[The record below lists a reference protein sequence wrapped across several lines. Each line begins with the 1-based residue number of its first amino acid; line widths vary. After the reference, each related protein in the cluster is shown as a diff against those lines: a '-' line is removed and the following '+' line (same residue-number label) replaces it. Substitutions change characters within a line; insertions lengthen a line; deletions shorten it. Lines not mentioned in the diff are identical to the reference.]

1 MTMGLLEQLKEQ
13 MKVSM
18 RAKDKLRLKTIR
30 MALAAV
36 KQREID
42 ERITLEDADV
52 LAILVKMV
60 KQRRDAAT
68 QFGDANRQDLV
79 DIELQEITVIEE
91 FLPKPLTSDEIN
103 ALIKDAIEQAG
114 ASSMQEMGKVM
125 AILKPQVQGRAD
137 LGKISG
143 LIKAA
148 FAG

>member
-1 MTMGLLEQLKEQ
+1 MALLIEQLKEQ

-18 RAKDKLRLKTIR
+18 RNKDKLRLKTIR

-42 ERITLEDADV
+42 EQITLDNEAV

-68 QFGDANRQDLV
+68 QYEDADRQDLA
-79 DIELQEITVIEE
+79 DIELQEITVVEE
-91 FLPKPLTSDEIN
+91 FLPKPLTSDEID
-103 ALIKDAIEQAG
+103 ALIKSAIDESG

-125 AILKPQVQGRAD
+125 ALLKPQVQGRAD

-148 FAG
+148 LAS

>member
-1 MTMGLLEQLKEQ
+1 MNLNEQLRDQ

-18 RAKDKLRLKTIR
+18 RAKDKERLKTIR

-42 ERITLEDADV
+42 ERITLTDEDV

-60 KQRRDAAT
+60 KQRRDAA
-68 QFGDANRQDLV
+68 QQYKDADRQDLA
-79 DIELQEITVIEE
+79 DIELYEITVIED
-91 FLPKPLTSDEIN
+91 FLPQPLTSDEIDS
-103 ALIKDAIEQAG
+103 LIKTAIEQTG
-114 ASSMQEMGKVM
+114 ASSMQQMGKVM
-125 AILKPQVQGRAD
+125 AVLKPQVQGRAD

-148 FAG
+148 FSA

>member
-1 MTMGLLEQLKEQ
+1 MNLLEQLTDQ

-18 RAKDKLRLKTIR
+18 RAKDKERLKTIR

-42 ERITLEDADV
+42 ERITLTDEDV

-60 KQRRDAAT
+60 KQRRDAA
-68 QFGDANRQDLV
+68 QQYEDADRQDLA
-79 DIELQEITVIEE
+79 DIELYEITVIEE
-91 FLPKPLTSDEIN
+91 FLPKPLTSDEIDS
-103 ALIKDAIEQAG
+103 LIKAAIEQTG
-114 ASSMQEMGKVM
+114 ASSMQQMGKVM

-148 FAG
+148 FSA

>member
-1 MTMGLLEQLKEQ
+1 MDLLEQLKEQ
-13 MKVSM
+13 MIVSM

-68 QFGDANRQDLV
+68 QFEDANRQDLV

-103 ALIKDAIEQAG
+103 ALIKDAIEKAG

>member
-1 MTMGLLEQLKEQ
+1 MSLQEQLTEQ

-18 RAKDKLRLKTIR
+18 RARDKERLKTIR

-42 ERITLEDADV
+42 ERITLTDQDV

-60 KQRRDAAT
+60 KQRRDAA
-68 QFGDANRQDLV
+68 QQYEDADRQDLA

-91 FLPKPLTSDEIN
+91 FLPKPLTSDEVDS
-103 ALIKDAIEQAG
+103 LIKAAIEQTG
-114 ASSMQEMGKVM
+114 ATSMQEMGKVM
-125 AILKPQVQGRAD
+125 AVLKPQVQGRAD

-148 FAG
+148 FSA

>member
-1 MTMGLLEQLKEQ
+1 MNLNEQLRDQ

-18 RAKDKLRLKTIR
+18 RAKDKERLKTIR

-42 ERITLEDADV
+42 ERITLTDQDV

-60 KQRRDAAT
+60 KQRRDAAQ
-68 QFGDANRQDLV
+68 QFADANRQDLA

-91 FLPKPLTSDEIN
+91 FLPKPLTSDEVDS
-103 ALIKDAIEQAG
+103 LIKAAIEQAG
-114 ASSMQEMGKVM
+114 ATSMQEMGKVM

-148 FAG
+148 FSA

>member
-1 MTMGLLEQLKEQ
+1 MGLLEQLKEQ
-13 MKVSM
+13 MIVAM
-18 RAKDKLRLKTIR
+18 RAKDKLRLSTIR

-42 ERITLEDADV
+42 ERITLNDDDV

-60 KQRRDAAT
+60 KQRRDAAK
-68 QFGDANRQDLV
+68 QFEEANRQDLV
-79 DIELQEITVIEE
+79 DVELQEITVIEE
-91 FLPKPLTSDEIN
+91 FLPKPLTSDEIDG
-103 ALIKDAIEQAG
+103 LIKDAIAQTG

-148 FAG
+148 FSA

>member
-1 MTMGLLEQLKEQ
+1 MSLQEQLTEQ

-18 RAKDKLRLKTIR
+18 RAKDKERLKTIR

-42 ERITLEDADV
+42 ERITLTDQDV

-60 KQRRDAAT
+60 KQRRDAAQ
-68 QFGDANRQDLV
+68 QFQDADRHDLA

-91 FLPKPLTSDEIN
+91 FLPQPLTADEIDS
-103 ALIKDAIEQAG
+103 LIKTAIEQTG

-148 FAG
+148 FSA

>member
-1 MTMGLLEQLKEQ
+1 MALLVEQLTEQ

-18 RAKDKLRLKTIR
+18 RNKDKLRLKTIR

-42 ERITLEDADV
+42 ERITLDNEAV

-68 QFGDANRQDLV
+68 QFEEANRQDLV
-79 DIELQEITVIEE
+79 DIELQEITVVEE
-91 FLPKPLTSDEIN
+91 FLPKPLTSDEIDV
-103 ALIKDAIEQAG
+103 LIKSAIDESG

-125 AILKPQVQGRAD
+125 ALLKPQVQGRAD

-148 FAG
+148 LAS

>member
-1 MTMGLLEQLKEQ
+1 MALLVEQLTEQ

-18 RAKDKLRLKTIR
+18 RSKDKLRLKTIR

-42 ERITLEDADV
+42 ERITLDNEAV

-68 QFGDANRQDLV
+68 QYEDANRQDLA
-79 DIELQEITVIEE
+79 DIELQEITVVEE
-91 FLPKPLTSDEIN
+91 FLPKPLTSDEIS
-103 ALIKDAIEQAG
+103 ALIKSAIDESG

-125 AILKPQVQGRAD
+125 ALLKPQVQGRAD

-148 FAG
+148 LAS

>member
-1 MTMGLLEQLKEQ
+1 MALLEQLKEQ

-18 RAKDKLRLKTIR
+18 RNKDKLRLKTIR

-42 ERITLEDADV
+42 ERITLDNEAV

-60 KQRRDAAT
+60 KQRRDAAS
-68 QFGDANRQDLV
+68 QFEEANRQDLV

-91 FLPKPLTSDEIN
+91 FLPKPLTSDEIS
-103 ALIKDAIEQAG
+103 ALIKSAIDDSG

-143 LIKAA
+143 LIKSAL
-148 FAG
+148 AG

>member
-1 MTMGLLEQLKEQ
+1 MTLKEQLTDQ

-18 RAKDKLRLKTIR
+18 RNKDKLRLKTIR
-30 MALAAV
+30 MGQAAI

-42 ERITLEDADV
+42 EQITLDDEAV

-60 KQRRDAAT
+60 KQRRDAA
-68 QFGDANRQDLV
+68 QQYIEADRKDLA
-79 DIELQEITVIEE
+79 DIEEQEITVIEE
-91 FLPKPLTSDEIN
+91 FLPKPLTSDEIDV
-103 ALIKDAIEQAG
+103 LIKAAIEKSG

-125 AILKPQVQGRAD
+125 GLLKPQVQGRAD

-148 FAG
+148 LNS

>member
-1 MTMGLLEQLKEQ
+1 MSLLEQIKDQ
-13 MKVSM
+13 MKVAM
-18 RAKDKLRLKTIR
+18 RAKDKLRLTTIR

-42 ERITLEDADV
+42 EQITLDNDAV

-68 QFGDANRQDLV
+68 QYTDADRQDLA
-79 DIELQEITVIEE
+79 DIELHEITVIEY
-91 FLPKPLTSDEIN
+91 FLPKPLTGDEID
-103 ALIKDAIEQAG
+103 ALIKDAISTTG
-114 ASSMQEMGKVM
+114 ATSMQEMGKVM

>member
-1 MTMGLLEQLKEQ
+1 MALLVEQLTEQ

-18 RAKDKLRLKTIR
+18 RNKDKLRLKTIR

-42 ERITLEDADV
+42 ERITLDNEAV

-68 QFGDANRQDLV
+68 QYEDANRQDLA
-79 DIELQEITVIEE
+79 DIELQEITVVEE
-91 FLPKPLTSDEIN
+91 FLPKPLTSDEIDV
-103 ALIKDAIEQAG
+103 LIKSAIDESG

-125 AILKPQVQGRAD
+125 ALLKPQVQGRAD
-137 LGKISG
+137 LGKVSG

-148 FAG
+148 LAS

>member
-1 MTMGLLEQLKEQ
+1 MNLLEQLTEQ

-18 RAKDKLRLKTIR
+18 RAKDKERLKTIR

-42 ERITLEDADV
+42 ERITLTDEDV

-60 KQRRDAAT
+60 KQRRDAA
-68 QFGDANRQDLV
+68 QQYEDADRQDLA
-79 DIELQEITVIEE
+79 DIELYEITVIED
-91 FLPKPLTSDEIN
+91 FLPKPLTSDEIDS
-103 ALIKDAIEQAG
+103 LIKAAIEQTG
-114 ASSMQEMGKVM
+114 ASSMQQMGKVM

-148 FAG
+148 FSA

>member
-1 MTMGLLEQLKEQ
+1 MTLKEQLTDQ

-18 RAKDKLRLKTIR
+18 RNKDKLRLKTIR
-30 MALAAV
+30 MGQAAI

-42 ERITLEDADV
+42 EQITLDDEAV

-60 KQRRDAAT
+60 KQRRDAA
-68 QFGDANRQDLV
+68 QQYIEADRKDLA
-79 DIELQEITVIEE
+79 DIEEQEITVIEE
-91 FLPKPLTSDEIN
+91 FLPKPLTSDEIG
-103 ALIKDAIEQAG
+103 ALIKAAIEKSG

-125 AILKPQVQGRAD
+125 GLLKPQVQGRAD

-148 FAG
+148 LNS

>member
-1 MTMGLLEQLKEQ
+1 MSLLEQLKDQ
-13 MKVSM
+13 MKVAM
-18 RAKDKLRLKTIR
+18 RAKDKQRLGTIR

-42 ERITLEDADV
+42 ERITLDDAAV

-68 QFGDANRQDLV
+68 QYIDADRQDLA
-79 DIELQEITVIEE
+79 DIELYEITVVEY
-91 FLPKPLTSDEIN
+91 FLPKPLTSDEID
-103 ALIKDAIEQAG
+103 ALIKEAISTTG
-114 ASSMQEMGKVM
+114 ATSMQEMGKVM

>member
-1 MTMGLLEQLKEQ
+1 MALLIEQLTEQ

-18 RAKDKLRLKTIR
+18 RNKDKLRLKTIR

-42 ERITLEDADV
+42 EQITLDNEAV

-60 KQRRDAAT
+60 KQRRDAAS
-68 QFGDANRQDLV
+68 QFEEANRQDLA
-79 DIELQEITVIEE
+79 DIELQEITMIEE
-91 FLPKPLTSDEIN
+91 FLPKPLTSDEID
-103 ALIKDAIEQAG
+103 ALIKSAIEESG
-114 ASSMQEMGKVM
+114 ATSMQGMGKVM
-125 AILKPQVQGRAD
+125 ALLKPQVQGRAD
-137 LGKISG
+137 LGKVSG

>member
-1 MTMGLLEQLKEQ
+1 MALLIEQLKEQ

-18 RAKDKLRLKTIR
+18 RNKDKLRLKTIR

-42 ERITLEDADV
+42 EQITLDNEAV

-68 QFGDANRQDLV
+68 QYEDADRQDLA
-79 DIELQEITVIEE
+79 DIELQEITVIED

-103 ALIKDAIEQAG
+103 ALIKSAIDESG

-125 AILKPQVQGRAD
+125 ALLKPQVQGRAD

-143 LIKAA
+143 LIKTALA
-148 FAG
+148 S

>member
-1 MTMGLLEQLKEQ
+1 MTMDLLEQLKEQ
-13 MKVSM
+13 MIVSM

-68 QFGDANRQDLV
+68 QFEDANRQDLV

-103 ALIKDAIEQAG
+103 ALIKDAIEKAG

>member
-1 MTMGLLEQLKEQ
+1 MALLVEQLTEQ

-18 RAKDKLRLKTIR
+18 RNKDKLRLKTIR

-42 ERITLEDADV
+42 ERITLDNEAV

-68 QFGDANRQDLV
+68 QYEDANRQDLA
-79 DIELQEITVIEE
+79 DIELQEITVIED
-91 FLPKPLTSDEIN
+91 FLPKPLTSDEIS
-103 ALIKDAIEQAG
+103 ALIKSAIDESG

-125 AILKPQVQGRAD
+125 ALLKPQVQGRAD

-143 LIKAA
+143 LIKTALA
-148 FAG
+148 S

>member
-1 MTMGLLEQLKEQ
+1 MNLLEQLTEQ

-18 RAKDKLRLKTIR
+18 RAKDKERLKTIR

-42 ERITLEDADV
+42 ERITLTDEDV

-60 KQRRDAAT
+60 KQRRDAA
-68 QFGDANRQDLV
+68 QQYEDADRQDLA
-79 DIELQEITVIEE
+79 DIELYEITVIEE
-91 FLPKPLTSDEIN
+91 FLPKPLTSDEIDS
-103 ALIKDAIEQAG
+103 LIKAAIEQTG
-114 ASSMQEMGKVM
+114 ASSMQQMGKVM

-148 FAG
+148 FSA

>member
-1 MTMGLLEQLKEQ
+1 MNLNEQLRDQ

-18 RAKDKLRLKTIR
+18 RAKDKERLKTIR

-36 KQREID
+36 KQREVD
-42 ERITLEDADV
+42 ERITLTDQDV

-60 KQRRDAAT
+60 KQRRDAAQ
-68 QFGDANRQDLV
+68 QFADANRQDLA

-91 FLPKPLTSDEIN
+91 FLPKPLTSDEVDS
-103 ALIKDAIEQAG
+103 LIKAAIEQAG
-114 ASSMQEMGKVM
+114 ATSMQEMGKVM

-148 FAG
+148 FSA

>member
-1 MTMGLLEQLKEQ
+1 MSLLEQLKEQ
-13 MKVSM
+13 MKVAM
-18 RAKDKLRLKTIR
+18 RAKEKQRLSTIR

-42 ERITLEDADV
+42 EQITLDNDAV

-60 KQRRDAAT
+60 KQRRDAAA
-68 QFGDANRQDLV
+68 QYEEANRQDLADV
-79 DIELQEITVIEE
+79 ELQEITVIEE
-91 FLPKPLTSDEIN
+91 FLPKPLTSDEID
-103 ALIKDAIEQAG
+103 ALIKDAIAQTG
-114 ASSMQEMGKVM
+114 ATSMQEMGKVM

>member
-1 MTMGLLEQLKEQ
+1 MALLVEQLTEQ

-18 RAKDKLRLKTIR
+18 RNKDKLRLKTIR

-42 ERITLEDADV
+42 ERITLDNEAV

-68 QFGDANRQDLV
+68 QYEDANRQDLA
-79 DIELQEITVIEE
+79 DIELQEITVIED
-91 FLPKPLTSDEIN
+91 FLPKPLTSDEIS
-103 ALIKDAIEQAG
+103 ALIKSAIDESG

-125 AILKPQVQGRAD
+125 ALLKPQVQGRAD

-148 FAG
+148 LAS

>member
-13 MKVSM
+13 MIVSM

-42 ERITLEDADV
+42 ERITLDDNAV

-68 QFGDANRQDLV
+68 QFEDANRQDLV

-103 ALIKDAIEQAG
+103 ALIKDAIEKAG

>member
-1 MTMGLLEQLKEQ
+1 MGLLEQLKDQ
-13 MKVSM
+13 MKVAM
-18 RAKDKLRLKTIR
+18 RAKDKQRLGTIR

-36 KQREID
+36 KQREVD
-42 ERITLEDADV
+42 ERITLDDAAV

-60 KQRRDAAT
+60 KQRRDAAN
-68 QFGDANRQDLV
+68 QYIDADRQDLADV
-79 DIELQEITVIEE
+79 ELQEITVIED
-91 FLPKPLTSDEIN
+91 FLPKPLTSDEID
-103 ALIKDAIEQAG
+103 ALIKEAISTTG
-114 ASSMQEMGKVM
+114 ATSMQEMGKVM

>member
-1 MTMGLLEQLKEQ
+1 MSLLEQLKEQ
-13 MKVSM
+13 MKVAM
-18 RAKDKLRLKTIR
+18 RAKDKPRLSTIR

-42 ERITLEDADV
+42 ERITLTNDDV

-60 KQRRDAAT
+60 KQRRDAAK
-68 QFGDANRQDLV
+68 QFEEANRQDLV
-79 DIELQEITVIEE
+79 DVELLEIKVIEE
-91 FLPKPLTSDEIN
+91 FLPQPLTSDEIDG
-103 ALIKDAIEQAG
+103 LIKEAIAQTG

-148 FAG
+148 FSA